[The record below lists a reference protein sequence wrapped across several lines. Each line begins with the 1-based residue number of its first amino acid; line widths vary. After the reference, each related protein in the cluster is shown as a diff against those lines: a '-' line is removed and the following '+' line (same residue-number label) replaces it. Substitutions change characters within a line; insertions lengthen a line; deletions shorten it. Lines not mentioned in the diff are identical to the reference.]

1 MTQPNQSELDR
12 KIDEILDRYLDSQ
25 WNGNMRNEILDWPN
39 KQIEEVLDRLARQG
53 TAGIGLMGDTYIPLS
68 ALQAERA
75 KLKEVK

>member
-25 WNGNMRNEILDWPN
+25 WNGNMRNEILDWHN